1 MKEKEEGKQEGEGRR
16 THTHTQ
22 QQQQKKNGYRS
33 VTRTYS
39 AVLSAF
45 GYSTMRFHFSKKGK
59 KQRLISCLFRYI
71 ICRCFGVFFSLLLFV
86 LFHFTFLTCLFFFF
100 FSLSPCCSKMLGVT
114 GCCTLLRNLGVFPCN
129 RFALTYILTHSEA
142 HHSFIVA
149 LCFFFCVYI
158 DAKGEKRRDACELL
172 MSVKRHC
179 LFFSLP
185 FSTVAVLQ
193 LLLSQPTLLPLFSKL
208 NTFQPAST
216 RQFVSPV
223 FFFFLH

>member
-1 MKEKEEGKQEGEGRR
+1 MQVLWCFFLSSPF
-16 THTHTQ
+16 
-22 QQQQKKNGYRS
+22 RS
-33 VTRTYS
+33 FPFY
-39 AVLSAF
+39 LS
-45 GYSTMRFHFSKKGK
+45 H
-59 KQRLISCLFRYI
+59 LFA
-71 ICRCFGVFFSLLLFV
+71 
-86 LFHFTFLTCLFFFF
+86 LFFFS
-100 FSLSPCCSKMLGVT
+100 SLSPCCSKMLGVT

-216 RQFVSPV
+216 RQLVSP
-223 FFFFLH
+223 FFFFGTEGA